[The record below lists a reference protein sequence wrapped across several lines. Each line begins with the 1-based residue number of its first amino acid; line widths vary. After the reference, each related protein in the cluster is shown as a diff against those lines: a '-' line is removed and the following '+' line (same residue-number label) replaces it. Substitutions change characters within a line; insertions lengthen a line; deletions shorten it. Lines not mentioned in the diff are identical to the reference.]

1 MTKDWCSLAY
11 WEQSVRVGAVTKVAQ
26 STVNVVSEQPCND
39 DVCLTS
45 LTAGMPKLVSNA
57 ATRSKIAA
65 GITISH
71 EGDSMWLYNRS
82 SGPVFVHSL
91 TICDVDSFL
100 GNSSMIMKLYP
111 GYCMRAY
118 NPR

>member
-1 MTKDWCSLAY
+1 MTKGWCNLAY
-11 WEQSVRVGAVTKVAQ
+11 WEHSNRVGALTSVDRQ
-26 STVNVVSEQPCND
+26 QVNVVSDHPQSD
-39 DVCLTS
+39 DLCLSS
-45 LTAGMPKLVSNA
+45 LAAGMIKLPANT
-57 ATRSKIAA
+57 TRSQIGA
-65 GITISH
+65 GISISH

-100 GNSSMIMKLYP
+100 GNSSMIFKLYP
-111 GYCMRAY
+111 GFCMRAY